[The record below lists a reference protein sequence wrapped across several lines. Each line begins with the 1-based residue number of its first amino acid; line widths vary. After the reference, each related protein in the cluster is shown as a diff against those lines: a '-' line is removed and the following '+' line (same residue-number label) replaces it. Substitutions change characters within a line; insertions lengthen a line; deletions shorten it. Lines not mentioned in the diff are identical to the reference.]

1 MEFTSL
7 LSVIACLALLLSTG
21 FIGGKAKILDET
33 STERLSTLIVK
44 IGQPFLII
52 NSIITQ
58 KCTPEKLRT
67 GLMFFVLGL
76 LLQVGMWVIAFFASK
91 PFKRADKKK
100 LAEFAMFFS
109 NCGFMGFPVI
119 ESLYGEDGL
128 FYGAFYIMSFHLLT
142 WTLGL
147 FILSRG
153 RDDIKITPVKILV
166 NYGTIPCLIGFAI
179 FVSGLPIPGF
189 IRTLTS
195 YLGGLCTPISMLI
208 TGANIARRSVKKMLT
223 DPKIYYT
230 AAFKL
235 VVMPIAAATVLW
247 LVGLPD
253 IVVIFGTVMA
263 AMPSAAMVT
272 MFAELYHI
280 SPGFAAEI
288 VGTSSLFSTV
298 TIVPVVSYAMWLCSL
313 R

>member
-1 MEFTSL
+1 MQFSSL
-7 LSVIACLALLLSTG
+7 ISVIACLALLMAVG

-58 KCTPEKLRT
+58 ECTPEKLRT
-67 GLMFFVLGL
+67 GLMFLVLGL
-76 LLQVGMWVIAFFASK
+76 LLQGGMWAIAHFAVK
-91 PFKRADKKK
+91 PFKRLDKRK
-100 LAEFAMFFS
+100 LAEFSMFFA

-119 ESLYGEDGL
+119 ESLYGKEGL

-142 WTLGL
+142 WTLGVWIIGSGKEGFKL
-147 FILSRG
+147 SPKNIFI
-153 RDDIKITPVKILV
+153 
-166 NYGTIPCLIGFAI
+166 NYGTIPCVIGFLL
-179 FVSGLPIPGF
+179 FVSRLPMPDF
-189 IRTLTS
+189 FTTLSS
-195 YLGGLCTPISMLI
+195 YLAGLCTPISMLI
-208 TGANIARRSVKKMLT
+208 TGANISRRSLKKMFT

-235 VVMPIAAATVLW
+235 VVMPLLAATILW
-247 LVGLPD
+247 LCGLPD
-253 IVVIFGTVMA
+253 LVVVFGTIMA
-263 AMPSAAMVT
+263 AMPSASMVT
-272 MFAELYHI
+272 MFAEMYAI
-280 SPGFAAEI
+280 TPGFAAEI
-288 VGTSSLFSTV
+288 VGSSTLFSTA